1 MACAAL
7 AGGIPPA
14 AGHGLGREDLRWHRL
29 GRHLICKCSAGPV
42 AACAA
47 LAAGVPPAA
56 GHGPGREDFN
66 KGISQRRMTRT
77 CDEAFPKLCN

>member
-1 MACAAL
+1 ML
-7 AGGIPPA
+7 V
-14 AGHGLGREDLRWHRL
+14 
-29 GRHLICKCSAGPV
+29 RHLICKCSAGPV

-47 LAAGVPPAA
+47 LATGVPPAA

-77 CDEAFPKLCN
+77 CDEAFPKCVKYSFLALTLFPHSGIPLVDL